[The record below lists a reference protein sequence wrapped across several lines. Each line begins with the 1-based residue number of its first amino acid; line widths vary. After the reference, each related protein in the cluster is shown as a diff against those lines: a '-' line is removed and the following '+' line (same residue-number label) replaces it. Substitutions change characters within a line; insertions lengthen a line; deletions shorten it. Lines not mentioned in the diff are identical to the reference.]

1 MKIVYCTGA
10 LYKMGGA
17 ERVLITKA
25 NYLADR
31 PGNEVWIITAD
42 QRSQP
47 LCFPLN
53 PKINFIDA
61 AVHRLLPSRII
72 PLLTKKLVLPKIVRH
87 YQTIIDGIQ
96 PDIIIVNELGYDDEV
111 IPKLKT
117 TAKIVR
123 EFHSSHKAVEMMI
136 SEKHDWKARLQT
148 RAVNNNSYRQFNK
161 FDCVV
166 LLTEQDRK
174 QAHYSTQVAVIP
186 NTLLQPNEVK
196 SQLNSQKAI
205 TVGRLDRLKNHIDQL
220 KVWKEIIKTNPQ
232 WTLHIYGEGPER
244 PSLEQYIN
252 DNGLAK
258 HVFLE
263 GVSTDIASVYSKAS
277 LMLFSS
283 LAEGFGMVLIEAMSA
298 GVPCISY
305 DCPCGPSEIITH
317 GTDGMLVP
325 LGNVSLMA
333 ESVQE
338 LIASEDKRI
347 EMGNAALEKSKQYLP
362 EHIMTKWETLFRQ
375 LTHNDL

>member
-17 ERVLITKA
+17 ERVLISKA

-42 QRSQP
+42 QRNQP
-47 LCFPLN
+47 FCFPLN
-53 PKINFIDA
+53 PKIHFIDA
-61 AVHRLLPSRII
+61 AIHQLLPKRII
-72 PLLTKKLVLPKIVRH
+72 PVWTKKRVLPKIVLH
-87 YQTIIDGIQ
+87 YQAIIDQ
-96 PDIIIVNELGYDDEV
+96 VKPDIIIVNELGYDDEV
-111 IPKLKT
+111 IPKLQT
-117 TAKIVR
+117 SAKIIR

-136 SEKHDWKARLQT
+136 SEKADWKVRLQT
-148 RAVNNNSYRQFNK
+148 RAVNNNSYRQFNN
-161 FDCVV
+161 FDCIV

-174 QAHYSTQVAVIP
+174 QANYRTQVAVIP

-196 SQLNSQKAI
+196 SQLHSKKAI

-220 KVWKEIIKTNPQ
+220 KVWKEVIKTYPD

-244 PSLEQYIN
+244 PVLEQYID
-252 DNGLAK
+252 DNGLTK

-263 GVSTDIASVYSKAS
+263 GVSTDIASVYSNAS

-305 DCPCGPSEIITH
+305 NTPCGPSEIIDN
-317 GTDGMLVP
+317 GKDGWLVP
-325 LGNVSLMA
+325 PGDISQMTEYVI
-333 ESVQE
+333 Q
-338 LIASEDKRI
+338 LIASEEKRAQ
-347 EMGNAALEKSKQYLP
+347 MGRAAVEKSKQYLP
-362 EHIMTKWETLFRQ
+362 EQIMPKWEALFEQ
-375 LTHNDL
+375 LTQSDL